1 MAMRQAGT
9 VVIGTIALLF
19 DAWNVTAEVA
29 LCSLPALIAN
39 TFKFIDQ
46 NARPEYIRKL
56 ANTVAILTFAL
67 GFVLRCVQ

>member
-39 TFKFIDQ
+39 TFPFINQ
-46 NARPEYIRKL
+46 TAGPEYIRKR
-56 ANTVAILTFAL
+56 ANTLAISTTSA
-67 GFVLRCVQ
+67 